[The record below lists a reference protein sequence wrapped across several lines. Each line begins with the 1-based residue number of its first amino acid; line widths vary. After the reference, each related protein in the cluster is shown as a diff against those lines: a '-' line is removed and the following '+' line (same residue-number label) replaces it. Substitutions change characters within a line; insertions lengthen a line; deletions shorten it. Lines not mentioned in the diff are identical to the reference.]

1 MNIHTQTD
9 KQHLS
14 PICQSLL
21 VIIAHP
27 LNTVLYRTGWHCRL
41 LLLQVIEATVCVKY
55 FFSNAILIASVLS
68 AMVSLLFQSKIH
80 SQHSQ
85 AVFALSVLWS
95 SSSDFIFPFFSLLT
109 WPISV
114 LKLWWS
120 IRFSDTT
127 TTTVIIKWCL
137 LCIESA
143 QQWPSVPISA
153 QDNSTRGTQSMF
165 DQ

>member
-55 FFSNAILIASVLS
+55 FFSNAILIASVFERNGKLVVSVKDSLS
-68 AMVSLLFQSKIH
+68 TL
-80 SQHSQ
+80 
-85 AVFALSVLWS
+85 S
-95 SSSDFIFPFFSLLT
+95 SSVCF
-109 WPISV
+109 
-114 LKLWWS
+114 
-120 IRFSDTT
+120 IRFM
-127 TTTVIIKWCL
+127 VK
-137 LCIESA
+137 
-143 QQWPSVPISA
+143 
-153 QDNSTRGTQSMF
+153 
-165 DQ
+165 